1 MKKVELLAP
10 AGNLEKLKI
19 AVHYGAD
26 AVYLGG
32 KLFGL
37 RAFADNFSLEEI
49 VEGVRFAHERKAK
62 VYVTV
67 NIFPHNDDIRMLPEY
82 LKELE
87 ETGIDGL
94 IISDPG
100 VWQIV
105 QDTGVNLNL
114 HLSTQA
120 NTVNWAGAKFWEN
133 HGMKR
138 LVLARE
144 LSLQEIIEIKRR
156 VGIELEVFVHGAM
169 CISYSG
175 RCLLSNYMAG
185 RDANKGE
192 CAQPC
197 RWKYALVEE
206 KRPGIYY
213 PLVEDAMG
221 SYIFNSQ
228 DLCLIHHLPALL
240 EAGVSSLKIEGR
252 MKSIHYVATVVNAY
266 RRALDEYYR
275 DPRNYSFDPAWYE
288 EITKVSHRDYTT
300 GFLFGKPDEKDHNYG
315 TSSYLRDYDFVGLVL
330 DYDKGTGWATVEQRN
345 NFGVGDVLEFFGPSL
360 EVFSQSLTELQ
371 DEEGEGIDVAPHP
384 QQIVRMPVDEP
395 VSKWD
400 LIRRAKG

>member
-49 VEGVRFAHERKAK
+49 AEGVRFAHEHRAK

-87 ETGIDGL
+87 KTGIDGL

-105 QDTGVNLNL
+105 RDTGVNLDL

-144 LSLQEIIEIKRR
+144 LSLQEIMEIRKH
-156 VGIELEVFVHGAM
+156 VGIDLEVFVHGAM

-213 PLVEDAMG
+213 PLEEDALG
-221 SYIFNSQ
+221 SYVFNSQ

-275 DPRNYSFDPAWYE
+275 DPQNYSFDPAWDE

-330 DYDKGTGWATVEQRN
+330 DYDKETGWATVEQRN

-360 EVFSQSLTELQ
+360 DVFSQSLTELQ
-371 DEEGEGIDVAPHP
+371 DEEGECIEIAPHP
-384 QQIVRMPVDEP
+384 QQVVRMPVDKP